1 MDFPDVLLTQREV
14 LRMTGFRSRT
24 SIYRRTRAG
33 TFPAPLVLGNG
44 AIRWRQSDLMAWIE
58 TLPKRPTAESATR
71 RRRTRG

>member
-1 MDFPDVLLTQREV
+1 MNFPDVLLTQHEV

-44 AIRWRQSDLMAWIE
+44 AIRWRQSDLIAWIE
-58 TLPKRPTAESATR
+58 ALPKRPTAANDAGHQR
-71 RRRTRG
+71 KRG

>member
-44 AIRWRQSDLMAWIE
+44 AIRWRQSDLLAWIE
-58 TLPKRPTAESATR
+58 ALPKRPAATNAAGHR
-71 RRRTRG
+71 RRRG